1 MATVKYKC
9 VGVVMLSALLGACQW
24 AGPIFVDYNGVR
36 RDVAEWINGQNLL
49 SMQQK
54 RSLAQL
60 SRAEQPLLHAD
71 KAEDPAT
78 RLALAKSHQEAM
90 HCAYLVLPAEKI
102 DQLQEQVWGADK
114 ARVLADYQQHFPKLK
129 LDASSIQCD

>member
-1 MATVKYKC
+1 M
-9 VGVVMLSALLGACQW
+9 
-24 AGPIFVDYNGVR
+24 DYNGVR

-114 ARVLADYQQHFPKLK
+114 ARVLAYYQQHFPKLK
-129 LDASSIQCD
+129 LDANSIQCD

>member
-1 MATVKYKC
+1 MKYKC

-60 SRAEQPLLHAD
+60 SRAEQPLRRAD
-71 KAEDPAT
+71 KAEDPAR
-78 RLALAKSHQEAM
+78 RLVLAKSHQEAM

-114 ARVLADYQQHFPKLK
+114 ARVLAYYQQHFPKLK
-129 LDASSIQCD
+129 LDANSIQCD

>member
-1 MATVKYKC
+1 MKYKC

-78 RLALAKSHQEAM
+78 RLALAKWS
-90 HCAYLVLPAEKI
+90 
-102 DQLQEQVWGADK
+102 
-114 ARVLADYQQHFPKLK
+114 RR
-129 LDASSIQCD
+129 

>member
-1 MATVKYKC
+1 MKYKC

-71 KAEDPAT
+71 KAEDPA
-78 RLALAKSHQEAM
+78 M

-114 ARVLADYQQHFPKLK
+114 ARVLAYYQQHFPKLK
-129 LDASSIQCD
+129 LDVNSIQCD

>member
-1 MATVKYKC
+1 MKYKC

>member
-1 MATVKYKC
+1 MKYKC

-24 AGPIFVDYNGVR
+24 AGPIFVEYNGVR

-60 SRAEQPLLHAD
+60 SRAEQPLMHAD

-90 HCAYLVLPAEKI
+90 HCAYLGVACGKNRPIARTGVGRRQGAGIGLLPTALSQAETGC
-102 DQLQEQVWGADK
+102 EQHTV
-114 ARVLADYQQHFPKLK
+114 
-129 LDASSIQCD
+129 

>member
-1 MATVKYKC
+1 MLRKWPVIMIAATL
-9 VGVVMLSALLGACQW
+9 LSACQ
-24 AGPIFVDYNGVR
+24 AISPIFVDYNGVR

-90 HCAYLVLPAEKI
+90 HCANLVLSAKKI
-102 DQLQEQVWGADK
+102 DQLQTQVWGADK
-114 ARVLADYQQHFPKLK
+114 ARVLAYYQQHFPKLK
-129 LDASSIQCD
+129 LDANSIQCD

>member
-1 MATVKYKC
+1 MKYKC

-60 SRAEQPLLHAD
+60 SRAEQPLLQAD

-102 DQLQEQVWGADK
+102 DQLQEQAWGAAK
-114 ARVLADYQQHFPKLK
+114 ARVLAYYQPHFPKLK
-129 LDASSIQCD
+129 LDANSIQCG

>member
-1 MATVKYKC
+1 MKYKC

-36 RDVAEWINGQNLL
+36 RDVAEWINEQNLL

-90 HCAYLVLPAEKI
+90 HCAHLVLPAKKI

-114 ARVLADYQQHFPKLK
+114 ARVLAYYQQHFPKLK
-129 LDASSIQCD
+129 LDANSIQCD

>member
-1 MATVKYKC
+1 MKYKS

-24 AGPIFVDYNGVR
+24 AGPIFVEYNGVR

-49 SMQQK
+49 TMQQK

-60 SRAEQPLLHAD
+60 SRAEQPLLQANTI
-71 KAEDPAT
+71 ADPAK
-78 RLALAKSHQEAM
+78 RFAVAKSHQEAM
-90 HCAYLVLPAEKI
+90 HCANLVLSAKKI
-102 DQLQEQVWGADK
+102 DQLQAQVWGADK
-114 ARVLADYQQHFPKLK
+114 ARVLAYYQQHYPKLK

>member
-1 MATVKYKC
+1 MKYKC
-9 VGVVMLSALLGACQW
+9 VGVAMLSALLGACQW
-24 AGPIFVDYNGVR
+24 AGPIFVEYNGVR

-49 SMQQK
+49 TMQQK

-71 KAEDPAT
+71 KAEDSAT

-114 ARVLADYQQHFPKLK
+114 ARVLAYYQQHFPKLK
-129 LDASSIQCD
+129 LDANSIQCD